1 MKGTVHC
8 MVAELEDTLVT
19 VTLAGCVGTWAAG
32 VMSNNYVVI
41 TQLIFDLIALYCI
54 FHAKCSQY
62 IAVLQTDV
70 VVIKPVTEKEVHAQP
85 GAHNSGYGLLVQ
97 QVLKVKESKL
107 P

>member
-19 VTLAGCVGTWAAG
+19 VTLAGCAGTWAAG

-54 FHAKCSQY
+54 FHSKCSQY

-70 VVIKPVTEKEVHAQP
+70 VIIKPVTRKASTCSASP
-85 GAHNSGYGLLVQ
+85 
-97 QVLKVKESKL
+97 ESTRKL
-107 P
+107 IALSFH